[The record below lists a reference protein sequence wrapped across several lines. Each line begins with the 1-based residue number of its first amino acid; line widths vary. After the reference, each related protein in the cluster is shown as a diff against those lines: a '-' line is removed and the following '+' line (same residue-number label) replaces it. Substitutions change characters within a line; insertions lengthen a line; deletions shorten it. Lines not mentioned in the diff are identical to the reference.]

1 MNRRNLIPEILALGL
16 SVAVL
21 VTQYPDM
28 GLVLHRAA
36 VAVLQTVARSTGT
49 AALKL
54 EASYKVKVAP

>member
-1 MNRRNLIPEILALGL
+1 MNKRNLIPEILALGL

-21 VTQYPDM
+21 VTQYPDL
-28 GLVLHRAA
+28 GLVLHRTA
-36 VAVLQTVARSTGT
+36 VSILHTVARSAGT